1 MRKKEIDPAHLL
13 VILNRQ
19 EAEIFGLDTAANWG
33 SPACRLAVA
42 RLFAAASEGTGLAHV
57 RRQITIRAAQAE
69 DGRLVLLFS
78 TAFPVKGKLPGG
90 RRVFRV
96 KDPPGPYVYGFA
108 DAGDLLDALA
118 QLSRTGAGGRGLRL
132 VQWKNGY
139 RLLLPFPLHSAA
151 RAVLTEYGRLC
162 GRGSGAAAYTL
173 EHGKLLSSD
182 AVREIGAKLSGGALL

>member
-57 RRQITIRAAQAE
+57 RGQITIRAAQAE

-78 TAFPVKGKLPGG
+78 TAFPVK
-90 RRVFRV
+90 
-96 KDPPGPYVYGFA
+96 DPPGPYVYGFA
-108 DAGDLLDALA
+108 GAGDLLDALA

-182 AVREIGAKLSGGALL
+182 AVREIGAKLTGGAPL